1 MGPSPVAHSSEMRR
15 LSDANTMIRR
25 ILSALLLLV
34 WLAGG
39 WLPVS
44 AAADTA
50 RPLAGSPLAPQPPA
64 TAMPA
69 PVPTPPVDVHPLL
82 DSMSVADKVGQLFIV
97 TFQGNDI
104 SENSDIATL
113 VRDYRVGGV
122 VMLPANGNFRTSPVQ
137 ANTGTSGQ
145 KVALNT
151 PQQIARL
158 SDQLQ
163 ALAMALPRPLP
174 PPPVITGTSTTTA
187 TAGATSTIT
196 TTGQMTE
203 TTITQ
208 TAPIGV
214 PLLIGL
220 EWTGDDNSAF
230 YGDDGFTPL
239 PSAMAIGATWTPT
252 LAEKVGEVVGQET
265 QAAGVNLLLG
275 PPLDVLDVPRP
286 GGLGDLG
293 IRSFGGDPFWVGQM
307 GRAFIQGVS
316 TGSGGG
322 VFTAATHFPGQGASD
337 RRPEDEVATVQK
349 SVQQLRQIELA
360 PFVTVAGGGKLSDPG
375 TTSIMMTSHIRY
387 RGFQGNIRQLTP
399 PISLAPQ
406 LQDLM
411 ALKEFADWRSAGGV
425 LMSDA
430 LGVPAVR
437 RYYDPQLQKFPHR
450 QVAQDAFLAGNDLLY
465 LSRFA
470 LTDEWPDQ
478 FAAIKETILFF
489 QSKYLDD
496 SEFRA
501 RVDASVSRILQLKMR
516 LYPGDWKAVAKP
528 HDLSALQNTVGLS
541 ASVTTAVARA
551 GVSLIY
557 PGRDELADRMP
568 SPPLRDE
575 NIVIFTDARQTR
587 DCATCEPRPLI
598 APTAL
603 QDIMLR
609 LYGPSATGQVLPN
622 RIRSLTFADLNRFL
636 QAAPGAEPDIENAI
650 DNAKWII
657 FAELDYNPDEAASS
671 AALHTFLAKRSDSL
685 RDKRLVVMAFDAPYY
700 LDTTEVS
707 KLTAYFG
714 IYGKSAPFL
723 ETAVRALFR
732 EFNPVGAP
740 PVSVTGINYVLL
752 NQLEPAPGQI
762 ISLAPVGPGNALNE
776 KSAAIQVGSSID
788 LETGIIVDHNGHPVP
803 DGTPVDFHLRYPT
816 EALQLAPLTDTTV
829 GGQARIKVT
838 LDRAGELW
846 ITAQAGEAQDSTRI
860 VLKVGGDKPGSIAT
874 VMPTPT
880 AQPTPTATPA
890 PTTTPTAIPSPTP
903 APTPE
908 PEPPAPPT
916 HPRVAWP
923 AFVYGLIGVFLSS
936 GTAFTVRRRM
946 PHRDGT
952 QQLGQALSAALW
964 AVAVAWSGYLLYSL
978 GWLPGATQLQAAGS
992 HWAAGVVTLSGG
1004 ALTLLWSGRSR

>member
-1 MGPSPVAHSSEMRR
+1 MEIV
-15 LSDANTMIRR
+15 LWVDANTMIRR
-25 ILSALLLLV
+25 RLRALLLLA
-34 WLAGG
+34 WLVTG
-39 WLPVS
+39 WLP
-44 AAADTA
+44 AAAPAVADAA
-50 RPLAGSPLAPQPPA
+50 RPLAAS
-64 TAMPA
+64 TPA
-69 PVPTPPVDVHPLL
+69 PTAVPADVRPLL
-82 DSMSVADKVGQLFIV
+82 DQMSVADKVGQLFVV
-97 TFQGNDI
+97 TFQGNNL

-122 VMLPANGNFRTSPVQ
+122 VMLPVNGNFRTAPVQ
-137 ANTGTSGQ
+137 FDASGAQADNSAQ
-145 KVALNT
+145 KVTLNT
-151 PQQIARL
+151 PQQVARL
-158 SDQLQ
+158 TDQLQ
-163 ALAMALPRPLP
+163 TLAMQTPRPLP
-174 PPPVITGTSTTTA
+174 PAPPITGTGATTPTLHASRPVTTA
-187 TAGATSTIT
+187 AQAAGEMVVPTS
-196 TTGQMTE
+196 
-203 TTITQ
+203 
-208 TAPIGV
+208 PGV

-220 EWTGDDNSAF
+220 EWTGDDVSAF
-230 YGDDGFTPL
+230 SGDDGFTPL
-239 PSAMAIGATWTPT
+239 PSAMAIGATWTPA

-275 PPLDVLDVPRP
+275 PPLDVLDAPRP
-286 GGLGDLG
+286 GGNGDLG

-307 GRAFIQGVS
+307 GRGFIRGVR
-316 TGSGGG
+316 TGSGGA
-322 VFTAATHFPGQGASD
+322 VVTAATHFPGQGASD

-360 PFVTVAGGGKLSDPG
+360 PFVTVAAGNDLNVPG
-375 TTSIMMTSHIRY
+375 TTGILMTSHIRY

-411 ALKEFADWRSAGGV
+411 ALKEFADWRAAGGV

-489 QSKYLDD
+489 QSKYQDD

-501 RVDASVSRILQLKMR
+501 RVDTAVERILRLKMR
-516 LYPGDWKAVAKP
+516 LYPSDWKKVATP
-528 HDLSALQNTVGLS
+528 HDLSALQSAVGLS
-541 ASVTTAVARA
+541 ASVTSAVARA

-575 NIVIFTDARQTR
+575 NIVIFTDARQGR

-598 APTAL
+598 QPTAL

-609 LYGPSATGQVLPN
+609 LYGPSATGQVAPG
-622 RIRSLTFADLNRFL
+622 RIRSLTFTDLNRFL
-636 QAAPGAEPDIENAI
+636 LAAPGEETDIGNAI
-650 DNAKWII
+650 ANAKWII
-657 FAELDYNPDEAASS
+657 FAQLDYSPEETAS
-671 AALHTFLAKRSDSL
+671 AALRTFLSKRSDSL

-714 IYGKSAPFL
+714 VYGKTAPFL
-723 ETAVRALFR
+723 ETAVRALYR

-752 NQLEPAPGQI
+752 NQLEPAAGQI
-762 ISLAPVGPGNALNE
+762 ISLAPVGSSDGLNE
-776 KSAAIQVGSSID
+776 KSAAIQVGSTIE
-788 LETGIIVDHNGHPVP
+788 LATGVIVDHNGHPVP

-816 EALQLAPLTDTTV
+816 EALQLAPLTETTI
-829 GGQARIKVT
+829 GGQARIKVA

-860 VLKVGGDKPGSIAT
+860 VLKVGGDTPGSIAT
-874 VMPTPT
+874 VLPTSTAPPTPT
-880 AQPTPTATPA
+880 ETPV
-890 PTTTPTAIPSPTP
+890 PTTTPTPIPSATP
-903 APTPE
+903 L
-908 PEPPAPPT
+908 PAPPT
-916 HPRVAWP
+916 TMQSASPQHPRVAWP
-923 AFVYGLIGVFLSS
+923 AFLYGLIGVFLAS
-936 GTAFTVRRRM
+936 GTAFTVRRRT
-946 PHRDGT
+946 PHRDGS

-964 AVAVAWSGYLLYSL
+964 AVAVAWTGYLLYSL
-978 GWLPGATQLQAAGS
+978 GWLPGATQLQAAGNS
-992 HWAAGVVTLSGG
+992 WAAGVVTLGGG
-1004 ALTLLWSGRSR
+1004 ALTLLWSGRGKPS